1 MGFVQRI
8 AAALTLTAASTTTA
22 IAEDLEFVLINQSG
36 FTLTEFYTSPS
47 NVNNWEED
55 VLGQDVLE
63 SGYTVKILI
72 QDGRT
77 QCEYDMRMVFA
88 DGDILED
95 TIDMCE
101 LGSYTIE

>member
-8 AAALTLTAASTTTA
+8 AAALALTAASTTTA